1 MAQYTQITDV
11 ALGQNLELQISL
23 DPPDS
28 LYDIRAVQ
36 LIAKSDTGHSSIM
49 LLDKRGCPTDQ
60 TVFPALEKLR
70 TNSTHILFGRFHAFK
85 FAGSSFVNFEVI
97 IQFCM
102 QECQPINCGQGV
114 RSNGRRR
121 RRSISN
127 ELDYND
133 DVWPQPEATILAG
146 NNLTNHR
153 LAYNVRQNQS
163 VSIDNP
169 YHVETNRVVSQQ
181 VLGSI
186 AQEIIDANVAETSHG
201 QFTNNKRILKE
212 LEEVPLQ
219 FQLNVRVPE
228 VADSDSLIYGENNQ
242 ILVSGIGT
250 VPKKLSV
257 YDILTFSI
265 NFADH
270 FTSENMVCINQTLV
284 ILLLLLWIVLQTILV
299 ASCCIIIR
307 RYKRLAN
314 GDDDRTSLQKIHQN
328 IEYENRRVHWADQ
341 GRSHVM
347 MFT

>member
-1 MAQYTQITDV
+1 MRVVDMAQYTQINDV

-70 TNSTHILFGRFHAFK
+70 SNSTHMLFGRFHAFK

-127 ELDYND
+127 ELDYNN

-146 NNLTNHR
+146 NNLTIHR
-153 LAYNVRQNQS
+153 LAYDVRQNQS
-163 VSIDNP
+163 LSIDNP
-169 YHVETNRVVSQQ
+169 YHVETNRVVSQR

-201 QFTNNKRILKE
+201 QFTNNKRVLKE

-242 ILVSGIGT
+242 ILVSGIGKY
-250 VPKKLSV
+250 PKNFMSV
-257 YDILTFSI
+257 TCY
-265 NFADH
+265 H
-270 FTSENMVCINQTLV
+270 FQ
-284 ILLLLLWIVLQTILV
+284 
-299 ASCCIIIR
+299 
-307 RYKRLAN
+307 
-314 GDDDRTSLQKIHQN
+314 
-328 IEYENRRVHWADQ
+328 
-341 GRSHVM
+341 
-347 MFT
+347 